1 VEDQFHQ
8 HNQYRNHHKFKN
20 KTMKRKV
27 PVFRVNAKPGASY
40 DNLTKVPG
48 LKHVIIEETVTAIKE
63 GMKKKKKSAPIF
75 EIAGSDCYLE
85 IEKDKWKS
93 SLENALEYYVE
104 HEDYNKC
111 IECRDLISK
120 L

>member
-1 VEDQFHQ
+1 M
-8 HNQYRNHHKFKN
+8 R
-20 KTMKRKV
+20 RKV

-40 DNLTKVPG
+40 DALTQIPELQQV
-48 LKHVIIEETVTAIKE
+48 VIEETILAIKD
-63 GMKKKKKSAPIF
+63 GIKKKRKSIPIF

-85 IEKDKWKS
+85 IEKDKWKP
-93 SLENALEYYVE
+93 SLESALNYYLE
-104 HEDYNKC
+104 REDYDKC

>member
-1 VEDQFHQ
+1 
-8 HNQYRNHHKFKN
+8 
-20 KTMKRKV
+20 MKRKV
-27 PVFRVNAKPGASY
+27 PVFRISAKPGASY
-40 DNLTKVPG
+40 SVLTEIPEVRQ
-48 LKHVIIEETVTAIKE
+48 VVIEEMVLAIKD
-63 GMKKKKKSAPIF
+63 GITKNKKSAPIF

-93 SLENALEYYVE
+93 SLEGALNYYLE
-104 HEDYNKC
+104 SEDYDKC